1 MTVLN
6 YQLTEL
12 DNSIGLD
19 LLLDGNGDLTIDSD
33 GDIKSVTGANNLA
46 ASLRRRLTTA
56 PQGYSRLINQTDSY
70 IAIDTNYGSSL
81 ANYLS
86 VPLDES
92 MLNEMLQAVERVVIQ
107 DSRIQNVQAT
117 ITATKLNSTDMQVY
131 YAPKPA
137 ADITNNT
144 VGSFAINGF
153 VPGTTNQYSFVLPVG

>member
-46 ASLRRRLTTA
+46 SSLRRRLTTA
-56 PQGYSRLINQTDSY
+56 PQGYSRLIKDPDSY
-70 IAIDTNYGSSL
+70 AAIDSNYGSSL
-81 ANYLS
+81 TNYLS
-86 VPLDES
+86 MPLDEG
-92 MLNEMLQAVERVVIQ
+92 MLMDMLQIVEAVVMQ
-107 DSRIQNVQAT
+107 DSRIQNVQAS
-117 ITATKLNSTDMQVY
+117 ITSTTLNSTDMQVY
-131 YAPKPA
+131 YAPKA
-137 ADITNNT
+137 IADIPDNT
-144 VGSFAINGF
+144 VGSFPISGF